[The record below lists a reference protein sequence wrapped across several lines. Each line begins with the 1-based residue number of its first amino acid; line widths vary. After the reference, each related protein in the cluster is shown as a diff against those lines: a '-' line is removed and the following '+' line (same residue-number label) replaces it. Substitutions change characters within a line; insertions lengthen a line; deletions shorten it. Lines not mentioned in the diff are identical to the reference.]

1 MVRGAFSRWAAG
13 ASLAAVVAL
22 VLACGGCGSSSS
34 SSSSGAKSSGTSG
47 QSSSTQGGGSQ
58 SGASK
63 ALPDPCTLVSSDEMA
78 KLLGGPIAKPKASNV
93 GNGSKACL
101 WELQKNVDSPDPSTM
116 GHTLTLTVLASPAK
130 SMTPEQNFE
139 NTSQYSPDKTPAHVC
154 EKSFWANNILNALQ
168 NGVYLNGLGGLASSD
183 AAAKSAVEQ
192 MMAAAC
198 KSL

>member
-1 MVRGAFSRWAAG
+1 MVRGAFSRWTAG
-13 ASLAAVVAL
+13 TSLAAAIAL
-22 VLACGGCGSSSS
+22 VLACGGCGSSGSS
-34 SSSSGAKSSGTSG
+34 SASGAKSSGTTG
-47 QSSSTQGGGSQ
+47 QSASTQ

-116 GHTLTLTVLASPAK
+116 GHTLTLTVLASPSKA
-130 SMTPEQNFE
+130 MTPEQNFE
-139 NTSQYSPDKTPAHVC
+139 NTSKYSPDKTPAHVC
-154 EKSFWANNILNALQ
+154 EKSFWANNVLNALQ